1 MNAEYYGWLGAKGY
15 DTVIKI
21 EDGQSLFLGIS
32 EYLQWNFLYVL

>member
-21 EDGQSLFLGIS
+21 ED
-32 EYLQWNFLYVL
+32 YDAYVLSLIHI